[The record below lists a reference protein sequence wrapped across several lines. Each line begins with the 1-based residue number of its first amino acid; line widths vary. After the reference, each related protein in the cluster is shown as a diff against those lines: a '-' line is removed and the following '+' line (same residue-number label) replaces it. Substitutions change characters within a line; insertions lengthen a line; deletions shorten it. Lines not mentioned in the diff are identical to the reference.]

1 MRFEREEEE
10 RLNNIKNEN
19 GLIYYR
25 KLDGL
30 TDPKTRDINDEL
42 VREHFLVQDLGSL
55 LEKLRKSK
63 NNPERNKIQ
72 ANSTNI
78 GLRELKEKIEDL
90 SEEEKKIENPNEIVN
105 LAEKILEFNS

>member
-55 LEKLRKSK
+55 LEKLRQ
-63 NNPERNKIQ
+63 KI
-72 ANSTNI
+72 I
-78 GLRELKEKIEDL
+78 LKEIKFKQIR
-90 SEEEKKIENPNEIVN
+90 PIVD
-105 LAEKILEFNS
+105 